1 MEALL
6 QLLQSFSSLV
16 ALYASDSHEVRRTE
30 TSGFCCAV
38 LAAGS
43 RHLFHILISPT
54 HLPDRL
60 LFART
65 IEVEFGLLKMCLL
78 VELVT
83 VLLELNYATT
93 VLGLVKIGND
103 LGAIAVVLVL
113 LDMLILL
120 LLLEL
125 AAQVLVLDTFDLIAG
140 DDDDQAAGDELEL
153 GKE

>member
-1 MEALL
+1 M
-6 QLLQSFSSLV
+6 
-16 ALYASDSHEVRRTE
+16 
-30 TSGFCCAV
+30 
-38 LAAGS
+38 
-43 RHLFHILISPT
+43 FHILISPT

-65 IEVEFGLLKMCLL
+65 IEVEFGLVKMCLL

-120 LLLEL
+120 GLLLLEL
-125 AAQVLVLDTFDLIAG
+125 AAQVLVLDTIDLIAG